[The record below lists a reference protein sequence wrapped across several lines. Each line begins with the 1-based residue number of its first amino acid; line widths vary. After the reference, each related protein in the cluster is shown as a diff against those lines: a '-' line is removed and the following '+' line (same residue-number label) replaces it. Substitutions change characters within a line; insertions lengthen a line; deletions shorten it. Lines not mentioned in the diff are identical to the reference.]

1 MRQESRFEKDIK
13 SPVGA
18 TGLMQIMPET
28 GAWIAPQINIKEY
41 SLTDPEDNIKMGT
54 WYLNYTHDTYN
65 DNSMLAIA
73 SYNAGPGNVS
83 NWISRYSLADID
95 EFVEN
100 IPFPETKNYV
110 ETVFGNYWNYVELYD
125 PKIEEKLN

>member
-1 MRQESRFEKDIK
+1 MEK
-13 SPVGA
+13 
-18 TGLMQIMPET
+18 
-28 GAWIAPQINIKEY
+28 Y

-54 WYLNYTHDTYN
+54 WYLNYTHETYGN
-65 DNSMLAIA
+65 NSMLAIA

-83 NWISRYSLADID
+83 NWLERYSLQDFD

-110 ETVFGNYWNYVELYD
+110 ETVFSNYWNYVRLYQPQIQSRLETNVED
-125 PKIEEKLN
+125 VEQQQPALKEQQPEKKKETQTEGEKE